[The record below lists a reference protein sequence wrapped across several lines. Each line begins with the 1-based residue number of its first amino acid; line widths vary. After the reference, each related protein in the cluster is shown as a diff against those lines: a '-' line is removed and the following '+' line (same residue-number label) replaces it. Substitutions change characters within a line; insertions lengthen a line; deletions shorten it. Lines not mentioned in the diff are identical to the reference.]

1 MRFLLI
7 EAYVK
12 LVECAR
18 NIEQA
23 SSDIYTSKKILTRW
37 LFWTYKY
44 NFYLRTNKVLDKQYV
59 NIDDVYA
66 WNLFDYKFL
75 VTTIL
80 TAIAH
85 LI

>member
-7 EAYVK
+7 EAYAK
-12 LVECAR
+12 LNAWRRR
-18 NIEQA
+18 NIFYIQRN
-23 SSDIYTSKKILTRW
+23 TSMKQY
-37 LFWTYKY
+37 YKMSPRNLQNTSLGY
-44 NFYLRTNKVLDKQYV
+44 NKMLDKLYI

-80 TAIAH
+80 TAITH

>member
-1 MRFLLI
+1 MSL
-7 EAYVK
+7 
-12 LVECAR
+12 R
-18 NIEQA
+18 NLQN
-23 SSDIYTSKKILTRW
+23 TSLG
-37 LFWTYKY
+37 Y
-44 NFYLRTNKVLDKQYV
+44 NKMLDKLYI

>member
-7 EAYVK
+7 EAYAK
-12 LVECAR
+12 LNAWKRR
-18 NIEQA
+18 NIFYIQRN
-23 SSDIYTSKKILTRW
+23 TSMKQY
-37 LFWTYKY
+37 YKMS
-44 NFYLRTNKVLDKQYV
+44 LRNLQNTSLGFNKMLDKLYI

>member
-7 EAYVK
+7 EAYAK
-12 LVECAR
+12 LNAWRRR
-18 NIEQA
+18 NIFYIQRNTTIKQYDKM
-23 SSDIYTSKKILTRW
+23 SLRNLQNTSLG
-37 LFWTYKY
+37 Y
-44 NFYLRTNKVLDKQYV
+44 NKMLDKLYI

-75 VTTIL
+75 VTTIM